1 MDEKEIKKEI
11 TKLNKIFKNI
21 NEDKKKLCVNLIKN
35 VAFMSVALADLQVEI
50 NKNGPIITGK
60 NGIGFEV
67 AQENPAQKSYN
78 TMINR
83 YTSVIKQLADML
95 PDNKTDGINKAGENL
110 AAFVAKGKPGGGI
123 K

>member
-60 NGIGFEV
+60 NGNGFEV